1 MRAFLAAAAVAALTV
16 GCNQSQNRATGSGQS
31 IADDD
36 TAAALA
42 GIDSLIDR
50 FVAAA
55 NRDDAAAVAAT
66 YSDSSLGIGDGEIMD
81 SAETAMEAVWKE
93 QLPYLSDMK
102 INTVRRSARGD
113 LGVVLFQGTQ
123 RVTPAKGQGEPHTDS
138 IWALSE
144 VRRGKDGQW
153 RWHTWVVSGRPH

>member
-1 MRAFLAAAAVAALTV
+1 MRAFLAAAVAALAF
-16 GCNQSQNRATGSGQS
+16 GCNQSQDRATATEGS
-31 IADDD
+31 ADEED
-36 TAAALA
+36 TTAALA

-66 YSDSSLGIGDGEIMD
+66 YTDSSLGIGDGEIMD

-102 INTVRRSARGD
+102 VNTVRRSARGD

-123 RVTPAKGQGEPHTDS
+123 HVTPPKGKGEAHTDS

-144 VRRGKDGQW
+144 VRRGADGLW

>member
-1 MRAFLAAAAVAALTV
+1 VTIEVPPALTL
-16 GCNQSQNRATGSGQS
+16 GCDQFQDRAMGSRQST
-31 IADDD
+31 ADED
-36 TAAALA
+36 TVAALA

-66 YSDSSLGIGDGEIMD
+66 YTDSSLGIADGEIMD
-81 SAETAMEAVWKE
+81 SAETAMEAAWKE

-102 INTVRRSARGD
+102 INAVRRSARGD
-113 LGVVLFQGTQ
+113 LGIVLFQGTQ
-123 RVTPAKGQGEPHTDS
+123 RVTPAKGQGDPHTDS

-144 VRRGKDGQW
+144 VRRGTDGQW